1 MKASILIVLT
11 LILTACS
18 SIPNPFQVDT
28 VPVEKPDLVLPSV
41 DEFNARNVEWIVIT
55 PENIN
60 TVWAD
65 LQDSGESVVIFA
77 LTADG
82 YQAISLNMADIIKL
96 VQQQKAIIAAY
107 QKYYEGQQE

>member
-1 MKASILIVLT
+1 M
-11 LILTACS
+11 LTACS

-28 VPVEKPDLVLPSV
+28 APVEKPELVLPSV
-41 DEFNARNVEWIVIT
+41 DSFDARKVEWIVIT

-65 LQDSGESVVIFA
+65 LQDSNQSVVIFA
-77 LTADG
+77 ITADG
-82 YQAISLNMADIIKL
+82 YEALSLNMADIIKL

-107 QKYYEGQQE
+107 QKYYEGQTQ